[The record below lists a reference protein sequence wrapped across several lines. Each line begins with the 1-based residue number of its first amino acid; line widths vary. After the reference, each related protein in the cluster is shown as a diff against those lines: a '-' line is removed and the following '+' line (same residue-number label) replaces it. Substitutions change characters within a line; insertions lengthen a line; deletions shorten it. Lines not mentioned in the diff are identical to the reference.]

1 MFALKNAALMV
12 TMTEDSD
19 LGVAMSTNA
28 LELSGSTSEEV
39 SLYFY
44 DRYVGGLGFAEKIYD
59 LIPKVTEQAIRMVSG
74 CKCKNGCAVCIGNDR
89 LDRNVI
95 LWGAEKFI

>member
-44 DRYVGGLGFAEKIYD
+44 DR
-59 LIPKVTEQAIRMVSG
+59 M
-74 CKCKNGCAVCIGNDR
+74 
-89 LDRNVI
+89 
-95 LWGAEKFI
+95 

>member
-12 TMTEDSD
+12 TMTEGSD

-59 LIPKVTEQAIRMVSG
+59 LIPKVTESG
-74 CKCKNGCAVCIGNDR
+74 YPNGFR
-89 LDRNVI
+89 LQVQKR
-95 LWGAEKFI
+95 LCSLYWK